1 MGPARH
7 RTISLP
13 GRHGAHRHRR
23 VSRPI
28 PGDRPHLAFWF
39 RFVYPHRA
47 ETETGQS
54 SEVLSLVREEIASYC
69 GRIFELLCEDLVRS
83 GILFSGSP
91 PPRLGRWWHREAE
104 IDLVG
109 LDEEA
114 KTALFCEC
122 TWSDL
127 TTREARAV
135 LVALQEKAAQV
146 RWRNGER
153 NERFAL
159 VAKQIQGK
167 DALTREG
174 YLVRDLEDIAE
185 SSRRFLARRGG

>member
-1 MGPARH
+1 M
-7 RTISLP
+7 
-13 GRHGAHRHRR
+13 
-23 VSRPI
+23 
-28 PGDRPHLAFWF
+28 
-39 RFVYPHRA
+39 YPHRA